1 MSAPGGYP
9 FAAPGSP
16 AEPGLPPGPGAP
28 GIPPGPGLP
37 SGPGGPGLPE
47 PPPGPGVTPPFT
59 APPADRNRRG
69 LWIGLGI
76 GALAIVL
83 CCVGG
88 VFGFGLLAVNTSKQ
102 LETNA
107 TEVVRG
113 YLDALEGRDYDKAYS
128 YLCPAITGR
137 LSANEF
143 AQQQQT
149 RPRPVDYRLEKPQIG
164 NTIVVP
170 ANVSY
175 SDGSSVLRRY
185 TLSQKPGT
193 TDLQICGS
201 A

>member
-1 MSAPGGYP
+1 MSAP
-9 FAAPGSP
+9 AAPYPP
-16 AEPGLPPGPGAP
+16 APGLPGGPGQP
-28 GIPPGPGLP
+28 GGPGLP
-37 SGPGGPGLPE
+37 GGPGGPRLPE

-59 APPADRNRRG
+59 APPTDRNRRG
-69 LWIGLGI
+69 LWIGLGV
-76 GALAIVL
+76 GALAVIL

-128 YLCPAITGR
+128 YLCPTLTKR

-143 AQQQQT
+143 AEQQQV
-149 RPRPVDYRLEKPQIG
+149 RPRPVNYQLGKPEIG
-164 NTIVVP
+164 STVVVP

-175 SDGSSVLRRY
+175 SDGTAALRRY
-185 TLSQKPGT
+185 TLTQEAGS
-193 TDLQICGS
+193 TDLHICGS
-201 A
+201 T

>member
-1 MSAPGGYP
+1 VPVG
-9 FAAPGSP
+9 P
-16 AEPGLPPGPGAP
+16 AEQIGPV
-28 GIPPGPGLP
+28 
-37 SGPGGPGLPE
+37 GPGGPGLPGGSGPPE

-59 APPADRNRRG
+59 APPTDRNRRG
-69 LWIGLGI
+69 LWIGLGV
-76 GALAIVL
+76 GALAVIV

-128 YLCPAITGR
+128 YLCPTLTKR

-143 AQQQQT
+143 AEQQQV
-149 RPRPVDYRLEKPQIG
+149 RPRPVDYQLGKPEIG
-164 NTIVVP
+164 STVVVP

-175 SDGSSVLRRY
+175 SDGTAALRRY
-185 TLSQKPGT
+185 TLTQEAGS
-193 TDLQICGS
+193 TDLHICGS
-201 A
+201 T